1 MKVLVIGGN
10 GMAGHMM
17 VRYFRKAGAEVWYTV
32 RRASGGHGELVLDAT
47 DLDAVR
53 DVVGRVRPE
62 LVINCAGVLNQDAE
76 RRPKEAYLV
85 NGLLPHWLARAAE
98 QAGGRL
104 VHISSDCVF
113 LGDRG
118 GYRESDRPD
127 GVTAYARTKALGE
140 VHDPRHLTIRTSII
154 GPEIREGGIGLL
166 RWFLA
171 QQGTVN
177 GYARVLWNGVTTLEL
192 ARAVEYAARRPGIG
206 GLVHLT
212 APRVVS
218 KLELLGM
225 FREAFGRDDVAIRPT
240 DEPRIDRTLVRERTD
255 FGYMP
260 PDYPEML
267 AELAV
272 WMREGWP
279 G

>member
-17 VRYFRKAGAEVWYTV
+17 VRYFRKTGADVWYTV
-32 RRASGGHGELVLDAT
+32 RRLSGGIGELKLDAT
-47 DLDAVR
+47 DLDAAAETI
-53 DVVGRVRPE
+53 GRVCPH
-62 LVINCAGVLNQDAE
+62 LVINCVGVLNQDAE

-98 QAGGRL
+98 AVGGRL
-104 VHISSDCVF
+104 IHISSDCVF

-127 GVTAYARTKALGE
+127 GVSAYARTKALGE

-154 GPEIREGGIGLL
+154 GPEIRPDGIGLL
-166 RWFLA
+166 RWFL
-171 QQGTVN
+171 QQKGTVN

-192 ARAVEYAARRPGIG
+192 ARAVEYAAGRPEIG

-212 APRVVS
+212 APRIVS

-225 FREAFGRDDVAIRPT
+225 FREAFGWDDVTIRPS

-255 FGYMP
+255 FDYMP

-267 AELAV
+267 AELAD
-272 WMREGWP
+272 WMREG
-279 G
+279 

>member
-17 VRYFRKAGAEVWYTV
+17 VRYFRKAGAGVWYTV
-32 RRASGGHGELVLDAT
+32 RRETGGAGELMLDAA
-47 DLDAVR
+47 DLDAAAETIEGVR
-53 DVVGRVRPE
+53 AD
-62 LVINCAGVLNQDAE
+62 LVINCIGVLNANAE

-98 QAGGRL
+98 AAGGRL
-104 VHISSDCVF
+104 IHISSDCVF

-118 GYRESDRPD
+118 SYRETDRPD
-127 GVTAYARTKALGE
+127 GVTVYARTKALGE
-140 VHDPRHLTIRTSII
+140 VHDPQHLTIRTSII

-166 RWFLA
+166 RWFLR
-171 QQGTVN
+171 QEGTVN
-177 GYARVLWNGVTTLEL
+177 GYANVWWNGVTTLEL
-192 ARAVEYAARRPGIG
+192 ARAVEYAAGRPEIG

-225 FREAFGRDDVAIRPT
+225 FREAFGRDDVVIRPT
-240 DEPRIDRTLVRERTD
+240 DEPRIDRTLVRERKD

-267 AELAV
+267 AELAE
-272 WMREGWP
+272 WMQEGQP

>member
-1 MKVLVIGGN
+1 MKMLVIGGN

-32 RRASGGHGELVLDAT
+32 RRPTGGAGELTLDAT
-47 DLDAVR
+47 DLDAAAEAVAR
-53 DVVGRVRPE
+53 VGADLVV
-62 LVINCAGVLNQDAE
+62 NCVGVLNQDAE

-98 QAGGRL
+98 MAGGRL

-154 GPEIREGGIGLL
+154 GPEIRPDGIGLL
-166 RWFLA
+166 RWFLG
-171 QQGTVN
+171 QKGTVD

-192 ARAVEYAARRPGIG
+192 ARAVEYAASRPGIG

-225 FREAFGRDDVAIRPT
+225 FREAFGRRDVAIRPV

-267 AELAV
+267 AELAE
-272 WMREGWP
+272 WMRDGWP
-279 G
+279 E

>member
-1 MKVLVIGGN
+1 MKMLVIGGN

-32 RRASGGHGELVLDAT
+32 RQASGGTGELVLDAT
-47 DLDAVR
+47 DLDAAEE
-53 DVVGRVRPE
+53 VVERVRPD
-62 LVINCAGVLNQDAE
+62 LVVNCAGVLNRDAE

-98 QAGGRL
+98 RAGGRL
-104 VHISSDCVF
+104 IHISTDCVF
-113 LGDRG
+113 RGDRG

-127 GVTAYARTKALGE
+127 GETAYARTKAIGE

-154 GPEIREGGIGLL
+154 GPEIRESGIGLL
-166 RWFLA
+166 RWFLG
-171 QQGTVN
+171 QKGTVD
-177 GYARVLWNGVTTLEL
+177 GYARVFWNGVTTLEL
-192 ARAVEYAARRPGIG
+192 ARAVDYAAARPEIG

-225 FREAFGRDDVAIRPT
+225 FREAFGRDDVAIRPAH
-240 DEPRIDRTLVRERTD
+240 EPRIDRTLARERTD
-255 FGYMP
+255 FGYTP

-267 AELAV
+267 AELAE

-279 G
+279 A

>member
-17 VRYFRKAGAEVWYTV
+17 VRYFRKTGADVWYTV
-32 RRASGGHGELVLDAT
+32 RRLSGGIGELKLDAT
-47 DLDAVR
+47 DLDAAAET
-53 DVVGRVRPE
+53 VGRVCPH
-62 LVINCAGVLNQDAE
+62 LVINCVGVLNQDAE

-98 QAGGRL
+98 AAGGRL
-104 VHISSDCVF
+104 IHISSDCVF

-127 GVTAYARTKALGE
+127 GVSAYARTKALGE

-154 GPEIREGGIGLL
+154 GPEIRPDGIGLL
-166 RWFLA
+166 RWFL
-171 QQGTVN
+171 QQKGTVN

-192 ARAVEYAARRPGIG
+192 ARAVEYAAGRPEIG

-212 APRVVS
+212 APRIVS

-225 FREAFGRDDVAIRPT
+225 FREAFGWDDVTIRPS

-255 FGYMP
+255 FDYMP

-267 AELAV
+267 AELAD
-272 WMREGWP
+272 WMREG
-279 G
+279 